1 MGESLMTRPQV
12 QLRTG
17 LSRTRIYER
26 IKAGTFPAPRR
37 EPGCA
42 SVRWLES
49 EIDAWIAAWVS
60 RSVVA
65 GTVAGTESE
74 ATKKPLESAA

>member
-1 MGESLMTRPQV
+1 MGESLMTRAQV

-37 EPGCA
+37 EPWCA

-65 GTVAGTESE
+65 GTVGGMESE